1 MNSSVC
7 ILQFS
12 FIILFFF
19 KEKKVKGKN
28 KMQLLVMIVKSW
40 KTKNEGRPRTGVN
53 ASTNI

>member
-12 FIILFFF
+12 CIIIFF
-19 KEKKVKGKN
+19 KEKKVKEKN